1 MSVVIAPWAA
11 IIVGLFAGLLYLF
24 TSKVLVRVR
33 IDDAVEA
40 IPVHMTN
47 GIWGSFAVGLFAA
60 PSELQLVYGKAN
72 HVGLFYSWHQGSGD
86 GTLLGVQCLGILF
99 VVGWVFCLMS
109 PFFLFLN
116 YKGWFRADV
125 LNEIAGLDLS
135 YHDGVDMEL
144 VTQIRNQRKNLH
156 VNSRNRFSSN
166 SACPHHTATHVDTS
180 TDASLW
186 SLMGGDIFTSS
197 LRQRCSDYCG

>member
-47 GIWGSFAVGLFAA
+47 GIWGSFAVGLFAT

-86 GTLLGVQCLGILF
+86 GTLLGVQCLGIMF

-109 PFFLFLN
+109 PFFLSSSFLWYN
-116 YKGWFRADV
+116 CPVLRYRSILMNILSMFFR
-125 LNEIAGLDLS
+125 
-135 YHDGVDMEL
+135 
-144 VTQIRNQRKNLH
+144 Q
-156 VNSRNRFSSN
+156 SRFVFS
-166 SACPHHTATHVDTS
+166 
-180 TDASLW
+180 
-186 SLMGGDIFTSS
+186 
-197 LRQRCSDYCG
+197 

>member
-1 MSVVIAPWAA
+1 MSVVIAPWGG

-86 GTLLGVQCLGILF
+86 GTLLGVQFLGILF

-156 VNSRNRFSSN
+156 GNSRNRFSSN

-180 TDASLW
+180 TDASH
-186 SLMGGDIFTSS
+186 
-197 LRQRCSDYCG
+197 